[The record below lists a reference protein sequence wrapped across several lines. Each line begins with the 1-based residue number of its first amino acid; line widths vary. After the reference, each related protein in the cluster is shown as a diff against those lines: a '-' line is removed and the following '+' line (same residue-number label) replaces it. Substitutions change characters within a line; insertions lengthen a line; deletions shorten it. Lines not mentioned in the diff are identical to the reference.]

1 MTEEAWIESNT
12 SRLFA
17 RRWHPRTVRSDAAL
31 VLLHDSLGCVELWR
45 DFPRSLAEATGRE
58 VIAYDRL
65 GFGRSAAHPHRLNS
79 CFIAAEAHD
88 GFAATIRHF
97 HLNRFAVLGH
107 SVGGAMAAHCA
118 AASAGHCQALITLSA
133 QAFVEERTLQG
144 ICSARQSF
152 SQPEQ
157 LARLER
163 YHGDRATWVLDAWV
177 NSWLADEFRDWCLD
191 AVLPQVQ
198 CPLLAIHGNEDEYG
212 SLRHPE
218 RITALAA
225 GPAETLVLPCGHL
238 PHREQPERVLE
249 AIADFLARYS
259 G

>member
-1 MTEEAWIESNT
+1 MM
-12 SRLFA
+12 RLD
-17 RRWHPRTVRSDAAL
+17 P
-31 VLLHDSLGCVELWR
+31 LLY
-45 DFPRSLAEATGRE
+45 AQ
-58 VIAYDRL
+58 
-65 GFGRSAAHPHRLNS
+65 HRLVIVVA
-79 CFIAAEAHD
+79 IARQQRLQP
-88 GFAATIRHF
+88 T
-97 HLNRFAVLGH
+97 RFGH
-107 SVGGAMAAHCA
+107 QQVGGAQLGERITAILRH
-118 AASAGHCQALITLSA
+118 HCQQRIEPTIQRAGDA

-144 ICSARQSF
+144 IRAARQSF

-177 NSWLADEFRDWCLD
+177 NSWLADNFRDWCLD
-191 AVLPQVQ
+191 AVLSQVQ
-198 CPLLAIHGNEDEYG
+198 CPLLAIHGSEDEYG

-218 RITALAA
+218 RITALAV
-225 GPAETLVLPCGHL
+225 GPAETLILPRGHL